1 MIEIVSKQTIRKGE
15 PISLVYGGT
24 CLNGITWT
32 IGQSLS
38 VKNDLSGFEF
48 VDNLRD
54 SKRITNIASSV
65 ENDITFGN
73 VNYPFN
79 LNSSNNFKINSTPS
93 NNQIL
98 WYKNNSVTFIDEN
111 NIESTKDLWTLMN
124 IFYPRYKY
132 LLMNMIIQ
140 KQYDN
145 VNLIEF
151 IPTKYN
157 YTFTITEITN
167 VVIIHTVFNDSLTE
181 FSNDIDNNDINT
193 HYDTN
198 TNNFTLTRTTNFNFK
213 IACYDTQ
220 IYTLHFI
227 KNSNWNII
235 R

>member
-1 MIEIVSKQTIRKGE
+1 
-15 PISLVYGGT
+15 
-24 CLNGITWT
+24 
-32 IGQSLS
+32 
-38 VKNDLSGFEF
+38 
-48 VDNLRD
+48 
-54 SKRITNIASSV
+54 
-65 ENDITFGN
+65 
-73 VNYPFN
+73 
-79 LNSSNNFKINSTPS
+79 
-93 NNQIL
+93 
-98 WYKNNSVTFIDEN
+98 
-111 NIESTKDLWTLMN
+111 MN

-227 KNSNWNII
+227 KNSN
-235 R
+235 